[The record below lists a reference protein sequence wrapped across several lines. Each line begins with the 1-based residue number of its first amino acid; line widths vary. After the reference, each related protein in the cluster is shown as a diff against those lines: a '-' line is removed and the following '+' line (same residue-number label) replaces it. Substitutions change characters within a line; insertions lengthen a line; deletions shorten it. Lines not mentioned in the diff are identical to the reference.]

1 MNYQKQ
7 ANEFAAKH
15 GIELFINS
23 SEYKKHFS
31 EDTQERYVFNCTLK
45 CNGKR
50 FTFNFGQSIQAGGEE
65 PTTYDI
71 LACMQKYEVGTFDNF
86 CGNYGYHN
94 DSIKAHKV
102 YKAVAR
108 EYKNM
113 LRVFG
118 ADILEQMQEIQ

>member
-7 ANEFAAKH
+7 AQDFATKH
-15 GIELFINS
+15 GIELIINS
-23 SEYKKHFS
+23 HEYKKHFQ
-31 EDTQERYVFNCTLK
+31 DDKQERYVFNCTLK

-50 FTFNFGQSIQAGGEE
+50 FTFDFGQSIQAGGAE
-65 PTTYDI
+65 PTMYDV
-71 LACMQKYEVGTFDNF
+71 LTCLEKYEVGTFDDF
-86 CGNYGYHN
+86 CSNYGYDN

-118 ADILEQMQEIQ
+118 ESILEEMQEIQ

>member
-7 ANEFAAKH
+7 ANEFATKH
-15 GIELFINS
+15 GIELIINGWD
-23 SEYKKHFS
+23 YKKHFQ
-31 EDTQERYVFNCTLK
+31 DDKTERYVFNCTLRH
-45 CNGKR
+45 NGKQ

-65 PTTYDI
+65 PTMYDV
-71 LACMQKYEVGTFDNF
+71 LTCLQKYEVGTFDDF
-86 CGNYGYHN
+86 CSDFGYDN
-94 DSIKAHKV
+94 DSIKAHKI

-118 ADILEQMQEIQ
+118 ADVLEQMQEIQ

>member
-7 ANEFAAKH
+7 ANDFAKKH
-15 GIELFINS
+15 GIGLFINS

-31 EDTQERYVFNCTLK
+31 EDTQERYVFNCTLRH
-45 CNGKR
+45 NGKQ
-50 FTFNFGQSIQAGGEE
+50 FTFNYGQSIQAGGQE
-65 PTTYDI
+65 PTMYDI
-71 LACMQKYEVGTFDNF
+71 LTCMQKYEVGTFDDF
-86 CGNYGYHN
+86 CGNYGYDN

-118 ADILEQMQEIQ
+118 ETILDEMQEIQ